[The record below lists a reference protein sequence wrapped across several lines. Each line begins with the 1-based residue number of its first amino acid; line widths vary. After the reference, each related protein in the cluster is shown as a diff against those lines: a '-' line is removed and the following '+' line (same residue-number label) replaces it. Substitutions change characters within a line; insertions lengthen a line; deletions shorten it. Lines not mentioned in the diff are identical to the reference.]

1 MFLIMFKEKLHVK
14 QANSGKWASKLDAD
28 QRVAEVV
35 MASLRVST
43 HPIMKQVRLLDC
55 QFLYML
61 VSLQR
66 VFFYLHSTIN
76 EEDV

>member
-1 MFLIMFKEKLHVK
+1 MFKEKLHVK
-14 QANSGKWASKLDAD
+14 QANSGRWASKLDAH
-28 QRVAEVV
+28 QRLAEVV

-55 QFLYML
+55 QFLCML